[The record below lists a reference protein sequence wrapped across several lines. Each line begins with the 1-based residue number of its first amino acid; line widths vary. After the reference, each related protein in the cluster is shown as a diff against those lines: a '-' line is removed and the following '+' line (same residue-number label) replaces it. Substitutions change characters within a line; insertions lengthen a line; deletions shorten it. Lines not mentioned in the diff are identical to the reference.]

1 NSNVRLIILATS
13 NHPTHMQVIKE
24 IRKSYKKVM
33 IAGLS
38 RYNDE
43 IEELKQAG
51 VQCVFN
57 LYAEAGVGYAEQTFQ
72 FFNEKHKQNINPD
85 SSGN

>member
-1 NSNVRLIILATS
+1 
-13 NHPTHMQVIKE
+13 
-24 IRKSYKKVM
+24 M
-33 IAGLS
+33 IAGIS

-72 FFNEKHKQNINPD
+72 FFNNEKDKLTINLD
-85 SSGN
+85 NSDN